1 MLTIA
6 RRVSRKDART
16 RKGAVRT
23 QLHPLEAVL

>member
-6 RRVSRKDART
+6 RRVSRKDAGT
-16 RKGAVRT
+16 RKGVLRA